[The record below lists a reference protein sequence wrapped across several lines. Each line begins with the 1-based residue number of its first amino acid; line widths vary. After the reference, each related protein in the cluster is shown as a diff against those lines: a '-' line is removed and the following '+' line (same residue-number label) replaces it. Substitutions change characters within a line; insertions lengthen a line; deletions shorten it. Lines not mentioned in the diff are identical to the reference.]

1 MCWLGKQILSY
12 SKLGIHIKSAYFS
25 CQDVI
30 HFLRQVEKMVIRG
43 ANFSSKT
50 SGKDIVYTISIIS
63 MNKMVVY
70 ISLKTF
76 QRQFLL
82 FIWVIFHEW
91 KASKICL
98 PKNPQRNVIKQSL
111 ALFKLCILHR
121 IYFHAI
127 THGLTFDALCKA
139 LTYLCVLNSFTLAS
153 LLQIVEERV
162 YLNWCPFK

>member
-1 MCWLGKQILSY
+1 MDDHRKVYQIPYPHFWLNRLNKNSNMQMWSFYIWSLSSVFIIHKILKVEYTSIWLYYYLYWLGKQILSY

-50 SGKDIVYTISIIS
+50 SGKDIVYTISIMS

-82 FIWVIFHEW
+82 FIWVIFNEW
-91 KASKICL
+91 WASKICL
-98 PKNPQRNVIKQSL
+98 PEIPN
-111 ALFKLCILHR
+111 
-121 IYFHAI
+121 
-127 THGLTFDALCKA
+127 
-139 LTYLCVLNSFTLAS
+139 
-153 LLQIVEERV
+153 EM
-162 YLNWCPFK
+162 

>member
-1 MCWLGKQILSY
+1 MSNSMFVLFKSNILNWIKLIMLLCILKVGLNSAITIIPFLSGKLILAY

-82 FIWVIFHEW
+82 FIWVILHEW
-91 KASKICL
+91 WASKICL
-98 PKNPQRNVIKQSL
+98 PEIPK
-111 ALFKLCILHR
+111 
-121 IYFHAI
+121 
-127 THGLTFDALCKA
+127 
-139 LTYLCVLNSFTLAS
+139 
-153 LLQIVEERV
+153 EM
-162 YLNWCPFK
+162 